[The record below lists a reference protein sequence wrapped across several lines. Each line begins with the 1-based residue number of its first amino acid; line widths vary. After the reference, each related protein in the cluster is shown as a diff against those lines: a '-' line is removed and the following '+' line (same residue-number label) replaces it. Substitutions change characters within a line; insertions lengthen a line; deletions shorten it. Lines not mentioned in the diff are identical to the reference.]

1 MLRPMLAAII
11 RSDDAVLVFIVYGKR
26 PDDGLVLA
34 ETRSLLYLLLCV
46 LLISKIHLSNVF
58 V

>member
-26 PDDGLVLA
+26 PDDGLYQA
-34 ETRSLLYLLLCV
+34 ETSLL
-46 LLISKIHLSNVF
+46 KN
-58 V
+58 

>member
-11 RSDDAVLVFIVYGKR
+11 RSDDAVLVFSVYGKR